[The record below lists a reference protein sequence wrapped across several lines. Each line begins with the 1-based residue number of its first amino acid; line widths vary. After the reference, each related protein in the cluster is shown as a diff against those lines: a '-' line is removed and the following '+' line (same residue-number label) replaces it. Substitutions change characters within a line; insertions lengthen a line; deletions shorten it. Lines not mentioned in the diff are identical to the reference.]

1 MDNSPRGN
9 FMFFQKNKSNDN
21 QLSHKFEDTMYAK
34 GEEKKSG
41 KRGGTDNKGVTPVL
55 KDQGVN
61 IYMNTPPG
69 MLDKNINT
77 GKKYDN
83 VTGALPASSPMG
95 EKSSEHVQ
103 SIFADRGVDM
113 KKIPG
118 MEEKETPG
126 GMSNYTVKNYKVSG
140 HGMSSH
146 TESSKEPPKNT
157 QQFKPKF
164 NKNKKNPNKEES
176 NMNSMSKDI
185 KIRKSNILELNKLL
199 KENLRIEENL
209 KKKKKGKGNKDDE
222 DDDDEDEEEA
232 YDQDYYQMWGD
243 NSSRYALR
251 DSARDKATPGEHHEH
266 VQKDQSSQEE
276 GSVEGK
282 RDNAKEKKEKGKRK
296 NKEKNKDNKAKG
308 KNEEREREKDKSI
321 SKGKAKEFDSNDQ
334 EEDDKKKEHL
344 PISNQNNI
352 VNSNPSNTP
361 NSSINVILGG
371 GLNSGPSIILN
382 MDNKNSGKNKKAK
395 NKKGEQHQDKKNES
409 PQNRKNES
417 GQNKKN
423 DSPQNKKNDSPQN
436 KKNEMMQ
443 NKKMDSPKNRK
454 NDQGENK
461 KMDSPQNRKNDLGH
475 NRKNESPQ
483 NRKNESGQN
492 KKNDSP
498 QNRKNDSPHN
508 RKNKRED
515 FITGA
520 NANCLLDQGDGKMV
534 KNELLLESSMIG
546 KNKNIDSSINFSP
559 HYSYYYSNNKS
570 DIPTMSTSRRGAF
583 NKVHLDLYC
592 DSSGGYMM
600 DSSDNK
606 SFSYKKEPRSDMFKL
621 GNNNIGSGG
630 GQGSDTGPVGSA
642 GNHGNLG
649 SSLGNLGGLS
659 LSGKFHMNKNFFKS
673 HEMGNYHFQDLS
685 STYDKYKGSFD
696 PTSMSEFLDHET
708 GKRYVHNKTWGSH
721 SEVKN
726 VKDNNVVNIKTNNAI
741 GTNRNNHMNLNLS
754 SKDNRLS
761 ITKGSDKRTPS
772 NIIHPS
778 NNHIGKK
785 YTSSKNLQSYNNNKL
800 NFSSEGVDL
809 GMSSKMN
816 IFNNAGEVG
825 GSALGGS
832 NAGGNNMS
840 AYHMASHPVGSNH
853 LGSNNIGSNN
863 IGSNNLGSNNIGSNN
878 LGSYHLPSNVS
889 SSNLGS
895 SNSVGNVLKDES
907 HLLGG
912 RTYNNMLSN
921 SNMNPM
927 LNGENNNLLN
937 SSYASVTNVLNSSN
951 GMVTSGNK
959 VYNSGGGEGNLN
971 ESMNN
976 VGSLN
981 GTTFQTNKSNS
992 TLNNRVNSSKNHMND
1007 LAGGQ
1012 SYVNNV
1018 LLYDSGGVM
1027 YNGKVGSMN
1036 GYARH
1041 NVPPFS
1047 GQTLD
1052 NYANQSV
1059 DNYANQN
1066 VDNYANQG
1074 VDHYATPNMDNYLN
1088 PNIDT
1093 YGSPHLDNYGSPV
1106 MDSYVNPIMD
1116 SYANVA
1122 MDGYA
1127 NSRMDNY
1134 DNPTVD
1140 NYVNPNGDNYASPNV
1155 DSYANPN
1162 VDSYANPN
1170 VDSYVNPNVDYP
1182 NQSMDT
1188 YASPHMENYST
1199 PHMDNFVNPLMD
1211 SYMNPNMENYPNQ
1224 SMETYGGQNIGSF
1237 APPNVDNFAAPNVD
1251 NFAAPNVDSF
1261 ATPNVDNFASPN
1273 RESFPPQNVETFVG
1287 PSGESYPHGYMNNLP
1302 MNYLNGGMTSTL
1314 NNSRGTSS
1322 INNISQYSN
1331 ELSNTSGN
1339 MLNSMVGKKN
1349 NLLLSGMNNT
1359 VSSSKG
1365 NFGMNYINDTF
1376 KKASNLFLKT
1386 VMRRGTRNSSGNKI
1400 KRNKNKELLES
1411 KVAKYE
1417 LTSPTKESNGSGM
1430 LHDRGGINYVLEDPP
1445 PGRPKYIHNSEMTER
1460 INENDPASALTTAIA
1475 TAIATS
1481 TSGAGTSVQ
1490 HMKCLEENHTIKK
1503 KVKKEKRTHVKNI
1516 KININKINLLENKKK
1531 KYLAEIIRCELIWG
1545 PTKNKEPITPVESCE
1560 LHPVVII
1567 KDQYGHLYDDD
1578 EDNENNPIGK
1588 TVNIFYRWSRGP
1600 PRTVC
1605 FFHPQKIACLQC
1617 TVTFR
1622 CFCSYECFMKG
1633 FDHLHKYYRSN
1644 GLINIPSHPNLHTY
1658 GVPCSPFDWD
1668 NYEKNIE
1675 FDEKHY
1681 NSLIQSGLLNS
1692 PDMEKWEI
1700 INNERNYIPCLKDVG
1715 HQIML
1720 ETMLLDKN
1728 TMSSENGTTSSDECE
1743 GSSVDEDSSGDASQV
1758 EENCT
1763 VGPVN
1768 ELLKGEVHQGSD
1780 FNLSSA
1786 DEKKQSPA
1794 ACSRYAGVQSD
1805 QVESFSGMQYVDSHK
1820 EEDTYSGQF
1829 TDGNG
1834 IVNGEA
1840 DTTNLNDEGTSA
1852 VFTST
1857 EANGKQTLHIDG
1869 TLNED
1874 NNVCSSPAD
1883 EGKDPTKG
1891 EYTTKNVPNHSVNEE
1906 SEGNENRMNSFG
1918 ITCMDNGG
1926 NNDTFVRNDEAM
1938 FVHSEGEPT
1947 NGLNPQSGDSKDGL
1961 TELKQN
1967 NVTTPANGCSVENV
1981 EDKQTNEGDRSGMST
1996 SPSKSATA
2004 EVEGKTTTEKL
2015 TLEREKN
2022 QIQPTQEN
2030 ALQLKKKKKKRKKK
2044 KVYILDD
2051 QVWNNIRDPNIY
2063 HKIITGCCI
2072 PNVTI
2077 SPNYNVTC
2085 FKNSNVSNPN
2095 NQFTIM
2101 TWNVLAE
2108 IYGTVE
2114 AFPHCDPYMLAWS
2127 YRKTK
2132 IIQEILNNSPDIVC
2146 LQEIQNEH
2154 FLDFF
2159 KPSLSEFGYE
2169 GVYKQKTKEIFTSPS
2184 GKRRGGKYTIDGC
2197 AIFYNKKK
2205 LKFVETYALEFS
2217 KLIKE
2222 ASVFTLPKDIQK
2234 NPSLVKRLLKDN
2246 VALVILLEYI
2256 QQYSKMY
2263 DSKEENNEEKPNRN
2277 LIIVANTH
2285 IVANPEANYVK
2296 IWQAQILV
2304 KVVEYLRINFIK
2316 KYETVP
2322 SLIICGDFNSTP
2334 SSAVYQLIYKKN
2346 CSRSHE
2352 DFSSDKYS
2360 LLTDLP
2366 LGHNLNLKSA
2376 YAISKLLSQKLN
2388 PEEYTSNLEVF
2399 EPLFTNYTGNFIGCL
2414 DYIFYNDENL
2424 NIISTVNIADENQL
2438 MQEAHI
2444 YQLSNCAL
2452 PSPIRPSDHLPLIA
2466 KFEFKIY

>member
-1 MDNSPRGN
+1 MDNSPKGN
-9 FMFFQKNKSNDN
+9 FIFFQKNKSNDN
-21 QLSHKFEDTMYAK
+21 QLSHKIEDTMYAK
-34 GEEKKSG
+34 GEDKKSG
-41 KRGGTDNKGVTPVL
+41 NRGGTDSKGVSPVL
-55 KDQGVN
+55 KYQGVN
-61 IYMNTPPG
+61 LYMNIPPS
-69 MLDKNINT
+69 MLDKNIST
-77 GKKYDN
+77 GKKYDS
-83 VTGALPASSPMG
+83 VAGALVGSSPMG
-95 EKSSEHVQ
+95 EKTPDHVQ
-103 SIFADRGVDM
+103 SIFAERSVDM
-113 KKIPG
+113 KNIPG
-118 MEEKETPG
+118 MQEKETPG
-126 GMSNYTVKNYKVSG
+126 GISSYAVKNYKVSG
-140 HGMSSH
+140 HGMNIH
-146 TESSKEPPKNT
+146 AESSKEPPKNT

-164 NKNKKNPNKEES
+164 NKNKKNQAKDDS
-176 NMNSMSKDI
+176 NMNNMAKDI

-209 KKKKKGKGNKDDE
+209 KKKKKAKGNKDDDE
-222 DDDDEDEEEA
+222 DDNDDEDDEQ

-243 NSSRYALR
+243 NASRYALR
-251 DSARDKATPGEHHEH
+251 QNARDKVTAGEHHGH
-266 VQKDQSSQEE
+266 IPKNLSSQEE
-276 GSVEGK
+276 GSVEDK
-282 RDNAKEKKEKGKRK
+282 RDNGKDKKEKAKRK
-296 NKEKNKDNKAKG
+296 NKEKNKDNKGKG
-308 KNEEREREKDKSI
+308 KNDEREREKDKLI
-321 SKGKAKEFDSNDQ
+321 SKGKVKELDSNEQGDG
-334 EEDDKKKEHL
+334 DKKKEHL

-352 VNSNPSNTP
+352 LNSNMNIIINNNANSNPSNAP
-361 NSSINVILGG
+361 SSNINVMLGSG
-371 GLNSGPSIILN
+371 LNSGLNSGPNIMLN
-382 MDNKNSGKNKKAK
+382 VDNKNTGKNKKSK
-395 NKKGEQHQDKKNES
+395 NKKGDQHQDKKNES
-409 PQNRKNES
+409 PQNRKNETGQNKKNDSPQNKKNDSAQNKKNEMMQNKKMDSPQNRKNDQEGNKKMESPQNRKNDLGQNRKNES

-436 KKNEMMQ
+436 
-443 NKKMDSPKNRK
+443 
-454 NDQGENK
+454 
-461 KMDSPQNRKNDLGH
+461 
-475 NRKNESPQ
+475 
-483 NRKNESGQN
+483 
-492 KKNDSP
+492 
-498 QNRKNDSPHN
+498 
-508 RKNKRED
+508 RKNKREE

-520 NANCLLDQGDGKMV
+520 NANCLLGQGDGKMI
-534 KNELLLESSMIG
+534 KNELLMESSVIG
-546 KNKNIDSSINFSP
+546 KNKNMESSMNLPS
-559 HYSYYYSNNKS
+559 HYSYYYSNNNS
-570 DIPTMSTSRRGAF
+570 DIPIMNNSRRGAF
-583 NKVHLDLYC
+583 NKVQMDLYC
-592 DSSGGYMM
+592 ENSGNYMM

-606 SFSYKKEPRSDMFKL
+606 SFNYKKEPRNDMFKL
-621 GNNNIGSGG
+621 GNNNVGSASGH
-630 GQGSDTGPVGSA
+630 GSDSGPVGSA

-649 SSLGNLGGLS
+649 GLS
-659 LSGKFHMNKNFFKS
+659 LSGKLNMSKNFQKS
-673 HEMGNYHFQDLS
+673 HEMANYHFQDLS
-685 STYDKYKGSFD
+685 STYDKYKGSLD
-696 PTSMSEFLDHET
+696 PSSMSEFLDQET
-708 GKRYVHNKTWGSH
+708 GKRYIHNKGWSSH

-726 VKDNNVVNIKTNNAI
+726 VKDNNVVNIKNTNVI
-741 GTNRNNHMNLNLS
+741 GTNRNNHMNPNLS
-754 SKDNRLS
+754 SKDNRLG

-772 NIIHPS
+772 NIIHPNTS
-778 NNHIGKK
+778 HVGKK
-785 YTSSKNLQSYNNNKL
+785 YTSNKNVQGFSNKM
-800 NFSSEGVDL
+800 NFSSDGIDV
-809 GMSSKMN
+809 GISSKMN
-816 IFNNAGEVG
+816 IFNNAGDIG
-825 GSALGGS
+825 RNALGGS
-832 NAGGNNMS
+832 NSGGNNMC
-840 AYHMASHPVGSNH
+840 AYHMVSHHVGSNHLGSNNIVSNH
-853 LGSNNIGSNN
+853 LGSNNIGSNH
-863 IGSNNLGSNNIGSNN
+863 
-878 LGSYHLPSNVS
+878 LGSYNIPSNVS

-907 HLLGG
+907 HLLGSRG
-912 RTYNNMLSN
+912 SYNNMLSN
-921 SNMNPM
+921 SGMNPM

-937 SSYASVTNVLNSSN
+937 NNYANVANVLNSNN
-951 GMVTSGNK
+951 GMVANGNK
-959 VYNSGGGEGNLN
+959 VYNTGGGEGNLN

-976 VGSLN
+976 VGNLN

-992 TLNNRVNSSKNHMND
+992 SVNNRVNSSKNHMGD
-1007 LAGGQ
+1007 LVSGQ
-1012 SYVNNV
+1012 NCVSNV
-1018 LLYDSGGVM
+1018 LLYDSASVM

-1036 GYARH
+1036 GYSRH
-1041 NVPPFS
+1041 NIAHFS

-1052 NYANQSV
+1052 NYTNQSV

-1066 VDNYANQG
+1066 LDNYANQG
-1074 VDHYATPNMDNYLN
+1074 VDHYVNPNMDNYLS
-1088 PNIDT
+1088 PNIDN
-1093 YGSPHLDNYGSPV
+1093 YRSSHLENYGSSV
-1106 MDSYVNPIMD
+1106 MENYINPIMHN
-1116 SYANVA
+1116 YANPA

-1134 DNPTVD
+1134 ENPSVD
-1140 NYVNPNGDNYASPNV
+1140 NYASPNTDSYVNPNGDN
-1155 DSYANPN
+1155 YANPN

-1170 VDSYVNPNVDYP
+1170 VDNYP
-1182 NQSMDT
+1182 NQTMDN
-1188 YASPHMENYST
+1188 YANVDSYAGPHMDGYTS

-1211 SYMNPNMENYPNQ
+1211 SYMNPNMDSFANQ
-1224 SMETYGGQNIGSF
+1224 NLDNYGGQNMG
-1237 APPNVDNFAAPNVD
+1237 
-1251 NFAAPNVDSF
+1251 SF
-1261 ATPNVDNFASPN
+1261 ATPNVENFAASSVDNFASPN
-1273 RESFPPQNVETFVG
+1273 GESLPPQNVENFVG
-1287 PSGESYPHGYMNNLP
+1287 PNGESYPHGYLNNLP
-1302 MNYLNGGMTSTL
+1302 MNYINGGMTSAL
-1314 NNSRGTSS
+1314 SNSRGTSS
-1322 INNISQYSN
+1322 INNITQYSN
-1331 ELSNTSGN
+1331 ELNNTSSN
-1339 MLNSMVGKKN
+1339 MMNNLVGKKN
-1349 NLLLSGMNNT
+1349 NLVLSGMNNT

-1386 VMRRGTRNSSGNKI
+1386 VMRRVGRNASGNKV
-1400 KRNKNKELLES
+1400 KRNKNKELLET
-1411 KVAKYE
+1411 KGGKYE
-1417 LTSPTKESNGSGM
+1417 LTSPSNEGNGSGIM
-1430 LHDRGGINYVLEDPP
+1430 HDRGGLNYVLEDPP
-1445 PGRPKYIHNSEMTER
+1445 PGRAKYGHNGKMAER
-1460 INENDPASALTTAIA
+1460 ISVNDPASALTTAIA

-1481 TSGAGTSVQ
+1481 TSGVGTSVQ
-1490 HMKCLEENHTIKK
+1490 HMKCLEKYDTIKK

-1516 KININKINLLENKKK
+1516 KININKINLFENKKK

-1545 PTKNKEPITPVESCE
+1545 PTKNKEPITPVENCE

-1588 TVNIFYRWSRGP
+1588 TVNILYRWSRGP

-1644 GLINIPSHPNLHTY
+1644 GVINIPSHPNLHTY

-1668 NYEKNIE
+1668 NYENNIE

-1692 PDMEKWEI
+1692 PDMETWEV

-1720 ETMLLDKN
+1720 ETLLLDKN
-1728 TMSSENGTTSSDECE
+1728 SMSSESDTTSSDECDDNSGDVSEVGKVGTVGAVDELRKGDVRE
-1743 GSSVDEDSSGDASQV
+1743 GSD
-1758 EENCT
+1758 C
-1763 VGPVN
+1763 
-1768 ELLKGEVHQGSD
+1768 
-1780 FNLSSA
+1780 NLSSA
-1786 DEKKQSPA
+1786 DEHNLRKTQSVA
-1794 ACSRYAGVQSD
+1794 ACARYAGVQRSELDATNAD
-1805 QVESFSGMQYVDSHK
+1805 QMASFNGMQYVGSHK
-1820 EEDTYSGQF
+1820 DEDPYCGQL
-1829 TDGNG
+1829 TDESG
-1834 IVNGEA
+1834 IVSGREDMPNRNDAG
-1840 DTTNLNDEGTSA
+1840 TTG
-1852 VFTST
+1852 VFSSKRDSST
-1857 EANGKQTLHIDG
+1857 EANAKQPLHIDG
-1869 TLNED
+1869 MLIED
-1874 NNVCSSPAD
+1874 NNVCSSPAE
-1883 EGKDPTKG
+1883 EGMNQTK
-1891 EYTTKNVPNHSVNEE
+1891 EDYTSRSALNHSGNEE
-1906 SEGNENRMNSFG
+1906 SEGNERKMNSFG
-1918 ITCMDNGG
+1918 ITCMG
-1926 NNDTFVRNDEAM
+1926 NEGDKDALVCNDE
-1938 FVHSEGEPT
+1938 VKRV
-1947 NGLNPQSGDSKDGL
+1947 QSGEQQTSGLTRPSADSK
-1961 TELKQN
+1961 EMK
-1967 NVTTPANGCSVENV
+1967 VRTPANGCSGENV
-1981 EDKQTNEGDRSGMST
+1981 QDTQTNEDDRSGMSS

-2004 EVEGKTTTEKL
+2004 EVDGKADTEKH
-2015 TLEREKN
+2015 TLQGETKK
-2022 QIQPTQEN
+2022 IQPTQEN
-2030 ALQLKKKKKKRKKK
+2030 ALQLKKKKKRKKK
-2044 KVYILDD
+2044 KIYLLDD

-2072 PNVTI
+2072 PNVTV

-2085 FKNSNVSNPN
+2085 FKNSNVTNPN

-2159 KPSLSEFGYE
+2159 KPSLGEFGYE

-2263 DSKEENNEEKPNRN
+2263 DNKENEEKEKPNKN

-2304 KVVEYLRINFIK
+2304 KVVEYLKINFIK

-2376 YAISKLLSQKLN
+2376 YAVSKLLSQKLS
-2388 PEEYTSNLEVF
+2388 PEDYTSNLEIF

-2424 NIISTVNIADENQL
+2424 NIVSTVNIADENQL